1 MDQDHT
7 GIAGLLGIAR
17 PSGTDQPRLTLV
29 PARCAVGISASG
41 AGFRVIH
48 TMSGRELGI
57 VYRKGIGPHASAWC
71 NVCPKGC
78 GPSEADYPTAHSAA
92 TALSAH
98 MLDHGLA
105 LVRARL
111 EDAEAAHLAD
121 LSADAVH
128 HQDHLSSRDRGL

>member
-1 MDQDHT
+1 MDQDHA

-41 AGFRVIH
+41 AGFRVVH
-48 TMSGRELGI
+48 TMSGKYLGT
-57 VYRKGIGPHASAWC
+57 VARLSVSYLPGAKPVTRWGYA
-71 NVCPKGC
+71 CPQGC
-78 GPSEADYPTAHSAA
+78 ADGKDHESEWTTAHAAA

-105 LVRARL
+105 LIRARL
-111 EDAEAAHLAD
+111 AAAD
-121 LSADAVH
+121 GEVA
-128 HQDHLSSRDRGL
+128 